1 MKPLEEAL
9 EKAESNLER
18 ERERE
23 ERGEMREE
31 RKGERNQWTEKLQ
44 SLVSRHMA
52 DSLQVRDFKTSQ
64 H

>member
-1 MKPLEEAL
+1 
-9 EKAESNLER
+9 
-18 ERERE
+18 
-23 ERGEMREE
+23 MREE